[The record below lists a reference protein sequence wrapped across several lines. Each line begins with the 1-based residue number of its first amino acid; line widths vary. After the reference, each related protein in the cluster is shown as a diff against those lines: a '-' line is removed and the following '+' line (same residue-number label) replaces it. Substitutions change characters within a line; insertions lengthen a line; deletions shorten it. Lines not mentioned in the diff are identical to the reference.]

1 MTRTEWLEIGYSKN
15 IIEQEAFEEIP
26 FHEAYSE
33 WFMMKQK
40 CIKSQSLDRIEV
52 TYNRYYKDTAFSEKN
67 ISQIIKK
74 RIKHINY

>member
-33 WFMMKQK
+33 WFMMKQNY
-40 CIKSQSLDRIEV
+40 KSLQMV
-52 TYNRYYKDTAFSEKN
+52 
-67 ISQIIKK
+67 
-74 RIKHINY
+74 